1 MNYRNKLFSIL
12 SIFLFGN
19 SFGAQ
24 ETPDQPESNQ
34 EIVTRRV
41 LDLDMVDTFSQ
52 ETFRALFDLYKECN
66 LPLIIVETKSDES
79 GINNQFYEY
88 YAYCKYCNP
97 TGIQNNG
104 PQVDPNTRQPVLSTN
119 LYLVSQVGDSLQAAP
134 VSINDLR
141 NKFKDLIAANFYVW
155 HVQFK
160 NSITAIFGNVSDQDV
175 LIGFVGI
182 HNFWHGK
189 FSIDST
195 NYLITG
201 LNAAE
206 HGSAIEA
213 KYKCFLGILKFKQD
227 KFKEIKQTYDYLSD
241 ALKSEKLDPFE
252 SALAKAYLGKI
263 ISTGRHDKE
272 LKKEH
277 IEAAI
282 KLLREALVD
291 LQLCNPVQYYP
302 QDIISKEIN
311 SVKYWLARTLV
322 YSEFC
327 YESAEATLLFNS
339 LDNPD
344 YHETL
349 SAEYWRFNLAKN
361 YDEKYKIWEGVITA
375 LSHRGAQYVKDV
387 DFFNSLMIQYCLSKD
402 YVDIAL
408 DILRK
413 YSTHTHL
420 LFNRYRETF
429 YGDSCEAYPLIV
441 CEPTCIRDDSFLCPL
456 LSAKIYYKTLI
467 SHNIVEILLIGDDI
481 NGAELREIDPVA
493 YGSNL
498 LWLGKILIRLGR
510 FEKAKSYFERSL
522 TIDEYVQSK
531 NDEQEEDGPMYSV
544 IYLGVVKFCLGQFK
558 DAESTLL
565 DLQNKLN
572 QIEAFNKTKAA
583 VNFWLGKIYFE
594 LNELDKS
601 EECFTS
607 SLPELD
613 YEKRVGAQ
621 ESLHKIRSAKSEI
634 NIQNVQQVLVQQ
646 QTLLSQ
652 LMVAMRSEEH
662 TSELQSQSNIVC

>member
-52 ETFRALFDLYKECN
+52 ETFRALFGLYGEYN
-66 LPLIIVETKSDES
+66 LPLIIIETKSDES

-88 YAYCKYCNP
+88 YAYSKYSNP
-97 TGIQNNG
+97 NG
-104 PQVDPNTRQPVLSTN
+104 LLQGEARAQVIDPNTRQPVLSTN
-119 LYLVSQVGDSLQAAP
+119 LYLVLRVGDSLQATP

-160 NSITAIFGNVSDQDV
+160 NSITAILCNVSDQDV

-227 KFKEIKQTYDYLSD
+227 KFKEINQTYDYLSD
-241 ALKSEKLDPFE
+241 ALKSGQLDPFE

-282 KLLREALVD
+282 KLLREALMG

-302 QDIISKEIN
+302 QDIISK
-311 SVKYWLARTLV
+311 
-322 YSEFC
+322 
-327 YESAEATLLFNS
+327 
-339 LDNPD
+339 
-344 YHETL
+344 
-349 SAEYWRFNLAKN
+349 
-361 YDEKYKIWEGVITA
+361 
-375 LSHRGAQYVKDV
+375 
-387 DFFNSLMIQYCLSKD
+387 
-402 YVDIAL
+402 
-408 DILRK
+408 
-413 YSTHTHL
+413 
-420 LFNRYRETF
+420 
-429 YGDSCEAYPLIV
+429 
-441 CEPTCIRDDSFLCPL
+441 
-456 LSAKIYYKTLI
+456 
-467 SHNIVEILLIGDDI
+467 
-481 NGAELREIDPVA
+481 
-493 YGSNL
+493 
-498 LWLGKILIRLGR
+498 
-510 FEKAKSYFERSL
+510 
-522 TIDEYVQSK
+522 
-531 NDEQEEDGPMYSV
+531 
-544 IYLGVVKFCLGQFK
+544 
-558 DAESTLL
+558 
-565 DLQNKLN
+565 
-572 QIEAFNKTKAA
+572 
-583 VNFWLGKIYFE
+583 
-594 LNELDKS
+594 
-601 EECFTS
+601 
-607 SLPELD
+607 
-613 YEKRVGAQ
+613 
-621 ESLHKIRSAKSEI
+621 
-634 NIQNVQQVLVQQ
+634 
-646 QTLLSQ
+646 
-652 LMVAMRSEEH
+652 
-662 TSELQSQSNIVC
+662 